1 MNNLKIAT
9 KLKMLL
15 LLPILG
21 LVFLSIIVSYERYTS
36 YEKFN
41 KLNQIVFLSTKI
53 TSLVHELQKERGM
66 TAGFLGSKG
75 VKFKD
80 KLPSQRELTNKRKE
94 EFLSTLATL
103 ELSWYG
109 EKFNKLIEDAQNRLK
124 KLMDKREQVSSLN
137 INGKDAITYYTNMN
151 SSF

>member
-21 LVFLSIIVSYERYTS
+21 LIFLSIIVSYERYTS

-124 KLMDKREQVSSLN
+124 K
-137 INGKDAITYYTNMN
+137 TYG
-151 SSF
+151 